1 MALQP
6 LFAIMAVG
14 VIFVCTYTV
23 RLATKTTD
31 IAWVRHEDNP
41 NNVLSDKQFHMLNP
55 AGYDLTKKNGAP
67 DYRSK

>member
-6 LFAIMAVG
+6 LFAVMAVG
-14 VIFVCTYTV
+14 VIFVASYTI

-31 IAWVRHEDNP
+31 IAWVRHKDCVNE
-41 NNVLSDKQFHMLNP
+41 VYADKQFHMLNP
-55 AGYDLTKKNGAP
+55 AGWDLSKKADIP